1 MNDNDGPAPPEEAGT
16 SGAAPPTRTRAAP
29 GGARRRPPDAG
40 AEGGWRNSFKSLSNR
55 HFLFLWLGQL
65 AIMAGMQMQMLARG
79 YLVYDLT
86 DSATILG
93 IVNAGSSVP
102 MLSLVLFGGV
112 IADRVDRKRII
123 QAGQVGALLI
133 ALGVGISITTGTVTW
148 YHLLTASV
156 LQGVLFALMGPARQA
171 IIPQMVGRDL
181 LTNAMALNAA
191 AMSMTTLVAPAFA
204 GNAYALLGPDRVYY
218 IITGLGVLAVVFT
231 TFIPGGRSTSGRG
244 AGTALEQIRAGF
256 EYILSSPLVRTL
268 LFMGLA
274 TTLLAIPFR
283 FLLPVFVVDIYQRG
297 PEAMGL
303 LTAVMGGGSLIGSL
317 YIASLGKRNR
327 GLILIGASFASGIA
341 LALVSAIPYYAWAVG
356 FMVLLGLGDAGR
368 RALNQSLIMEVSE
381 DQYRGRVM
389 SVFMMNFGLMPLA
402 VLPVGVIVDWQG
414 GQVAIGI
421 LAVMLIA
428 TVTFVLVFSPRLRRL
443 Q

>member
-1 MNDNDGPAPPEEAGT
+1 MNDNDASAPESRRGTRSSARADATGRPRAPAPRR
-16 SGAAPPTRTRAAP
+16 SP
-29 GGARRRPPDAG
+29 GAG
-40 AEGGWRNSFKSLSNR
+40 AEGGWRNAFKSLSNR

-86 DSATILG
+86 DSASILG
-93 IVNAGSSVP
+93 IVNAGSAIP
-102 MLSLVLFGGV
+102 MLTLVLFGGV

-123 QAGQVGALLI
+123 QAGQVGAMLI
-133 ALGVGISITTGTVTW
+133 ALGVGISITTNTVTW
-148 YHLLTASV
+148 YHLLTASI

-171 IIPQMVGRDL
+171 IIPQMVGKDL

-191 AMSMTTLVAPAFA
+191 AMSMTTLIAPAIA

-218 IITGLGVLAVVFT
+218 LITVLTIVSVVLT
-231 TFIPGGRSTSGRG
+231 TFIPGGRAASGRG
-244 AGTALEQIRAGF
+244 GGRMVEQIRAGF
-256 EYILSSPLVRTL
+256 SYIWASPLVRTL

-283 FLLPVFVVDIYQRG
+283 FLLPVFVVDIYERG

-317 YIASLGKRNR
+317 YIASLGRRNR
-327 GLILIGASFASGIA
+327 GLILIGSSFASGIA
-341 LALVSAIPYYAWAVG
+341 LALVSAVPYYVWAVG
-356 FMVLLGLGDAGR
+356 FMVILGLGDAGR
-368 RALNQSLIMEVSE
+368 RALNQSLIMEVSDDE
-381 DQYRGRVM
+381 YRGRVM

-402 VLPVGVIVDWQG
+402 VLPVGFAVDAFG
-414 GQVAIGI
+414 GQVSIGV
-421 LAVMLIA
+421 LAGLLIA
-428 TVTFVLVFSPRLRRL
+428 TTTGVLVFAHRLRRL